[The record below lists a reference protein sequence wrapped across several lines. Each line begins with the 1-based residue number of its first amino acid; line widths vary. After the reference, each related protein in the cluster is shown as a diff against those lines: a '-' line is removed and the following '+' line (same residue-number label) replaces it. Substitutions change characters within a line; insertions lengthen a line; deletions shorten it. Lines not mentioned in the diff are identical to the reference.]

1 MDTINGATQSPV
13 TASISGLAD
22 RAGGAATERAR
33 LSRDDFYK
41 IMVSELTN
49 QDPFE
54 PMDNNQFL
62 EQLTSLQS
70 LESTSRLSD
79 GIDRL
84 LFQNRLSSASAL
96 IGREVRAAGAEGGEI
111 KGSVSRVLVQG
122 GDVRLILDDGVTL
135 GLDEVT
141 EIAA

>member
-1 MDTINGATQSPV
+1 MDTIGGATQSPL
-13 TASISGLAD
+13 SGLVVRSGGTATD
-22 RAGGAATERAR
+22 RAK

-54 PMDNNQFL
+54 PMDNRQFL

-79 GIDRL
+79 GIERL

-96 IGREVRAAGAEGGEI
+96 IGREVRAVAGAGTEI
-111 KGSVSRVLVQG
+111 KGSVSRVLVRG
-122 GDVRLILDDGVTL
+122 GDVRLILEDGVTL
-135 GLDEVT
+135 GFDEVT